1 GEFEAGKYRC
11 LICNKEFNS
20 ESGVKYHINSVHSQD
35 WFVTN
40 KKASKKFEKFL
51 KNQPKQIP
59 ELHYTPL
66 EPPMGPIWLDMDRK
80 EAVPGPE
87 HIDMHMI
94 NAVKIEET
102 SEEIMEVKGRIK
114 GETIGETEMVDGKQT
129 DCFAF
134 SSSGSSSE
142 VEAGLHD
149 RQREINQWNLKRP
162 GLMEQHGDAAE

>member
-20 ESGVKYHINSVHSQD
+20 ESGVKYHINSVHSQ
-35 WFVTN
+35 
-40 KKASKKFEKFL
+40 FL
-51 KNQPKQIP
+51 HPEQQNLHPQDDPQLQQP

-162 GLMEQHGDAAE
+162 GLMEPHGDAAE